1 MTLRHLLLPLLIL
14 LSACGSRPHA
24 ALEQRIEDIAAPL
37 DARIGVA
44 IRTPDGA
51 VIARQDTLLPTLSVF
66 KFPLALAV
74 LDRAAATGTPLSRPF
89 DVGPEWL
96 DVDTYSP
103 MRDSLPA
110 EGGTVT
116 LAGLLRYST
125 SLSDNI
131 ACDRLLDFVGGPAAV
146 EEYVRGLGID
156 GICIAA
162 TERAMHRAPET
173 VRSNAARPSA
183 LCALFDRFLQ
193 GGLLTAEHDAL
204 LRRLLEGAVTGSNK
218 LRAGLPATVT
228 LGHKTGSSDR
238 TPDGVRTAEN
248 DAGYVLLPD
257 GRRYCIAV
265 QVIDSREDDATN
277 TAAIAAISKAA
288 YEYFT
293 QNETSR

>member
-1 MTLRHLLLPLLIL
+1 MTTRHLLLPLLVL
-14 LSACGSRPHA
+14 LTACGSRPHA
-24 ALEQRIEDIAAPL
+24 SLEQKIEAIAAPL

-51 VIARQDTLLPTLSVF
+51 VIVRQDSLLPMLSLV

-74 LDRAAATGTPLSRPF
+74 LDRAAATGTPLSQPL
-89 DVGPEWL
+89 DIGPEWM
-96 DVDTYSP
+96 DADTYSP

-116 LAGLLRYST
+116 LATLLRYST

-131 ACDRLLDFVGGPAAV
+131 ACDRLLAFAGGPAAV

-156 GICIAA
+156 GIRIAA
-162 TERAMHRAPET
+162 TERAMHRDPEA
-173 VRSNAARPSA
+173 VRSNVACPSA
-183 LCALFDRFLQ
+183 LCTLFDRFLQ
-193 GGLLTAEHDAL
+193 GGLLTAEHNAL
-204 LRRLLEGAVTGSNK
+204 LRRLLEGATTGANK

-238 TPDGVRTAEN
+238 TPEGVRTAEN

-265 QVIDSREDDATN
+265 LVTDSREDDATN